1 MRVTLRMRPLKT
13 GRISLYLDHYP
24 PIIHPESGK
33 ITRWEYL
40 DMYLY
45 NPPRDEMEKR
55 HNKDMETMARSIAA
69 NRQLDRLAGK
79 FGIKR
84 SSQFDDFL
92 PFYEKQVNKWIGN
105 PNTHGGWVASYKTF
119 LQFCKE
125 QCSFGDIT
133 PQFINEY
140 KEFLEKKATRINS
153 PKMRIS
159 QNSCYT
165 YYNKLRATVREA
177 MVFGHIVSNPF
188 DAVKGIQQPETYR
201 EFLTKEELVKLY
213 NTPSDSDLL
222 KRTCMFSALTGLR
235 LGDVVKLRGEQI
247 QHSESM
253 GSFIR
258 FTQSKTKAME
268 TLPISDEAL
277 SLLGNFEESSER
289 IFGDYNFQRDYAHL
303 NRWLQRAGIRKKIT
317 FHNFRHTFATL
328 QLAEGTDIY
337 TVSKLL
343 GHKHIHTT
351 QIYGKVMDTTKT
363 KAMKSIQLG
372 IKSDNNEQES

>member
-1 MRVTLRMRPLKT
+1 MRVTLRMRQLKT

-24 PIIHPESGK
+24 PVIHPESGK

-55 HNKDMETMARSIAA
+55 HNKDMETLARSIAA

-92 PFYEKQVNKWIGN
+92 PFFQKQVDKWIDS
-105 PNTHGGWVASYKTF
+105 PSTHGGWVASYKTF
-119 LQFCKE
+119 LQFCNE
-125 QCSFGDIT
+125 QCNFGDLT

-140 KEFLEKKATRINS
+140 KDFLQKKATRINS

-165 YYNKLRATVREA
+165 YYNKLRAAVREA
-177 MVFGHIVSNPF
+177 MVFGHIISNPF
-188 DAVKGIQQPETYR
+188 DAVKGITQPETYR
-201 EFLTKEELVKLY
+201 EFLTKEELIKLY
-213 NTPSDSDLL
+213 NTESESALL
-222 KRTCMFSALTGLR
+222 KRTCLFSALTGLR
-235 LGDVVKLRGEQI
+235 LGDVVKLRRDQI
-247 QHSESM
+247 QHSENL
-253 GSFIR
+253 GYFIR
-258 FTQSKTKAME
+258 FTQSKTKGME

-277 SLLGNFEESSER
+277 SFLGELEASSEK

-372 IKSDNNEQES
+372 IKNDKNVQD

>member
-1 MRVTLRMRPLKT
+1 MKVTLRKRLLKT
-13 GRISLYLDHYP
+13 GKISLYLDHCP

-33 ITRWEYL
+33 MTRWEYL
-40 DMYLY
+40 EMYLY
-45 NPPRDEMEKR
+45 SPPRDEMEKR
-55 HNKDMETMARSIAA
+55 HNRDIETLARSIAA
-69 NRQLDRLAGK
+69 NRQIDRLAGK

-177 MVFGHIVSNPF
+177 MVFGHIISNPF
-188 DAVKGIQQPETYR
+188 DAVKGVQQPETYR
-201 EFLTKEELVKLY
+201 EFLTKEELIKLY
-213 NTPSDSDLL
+213 NTPTESELL
-222 KRTCMFSALTGLR
+222 KRSCMFSALTGLR
-235 LGDVVKLRGEQI
+235 LGDVTKLRWEQI
-247 QHSESM
+247 QHSESL
-253 GSFIR
+253 GYFIR
-258 FTQSKTKAME
+258 FTQSKTKSME
-268 TLPISDEAL
+268 TLPISDEAV
-277 SLLGNFEESSER
+277 SLLG
-289 IFGDYNFQRDYAHL
+289 
-303 NRWLQRAGIRKKIT
+303 T
-317 FHNFRHTFATL
+317 
-328 QLAEGTDIY
+328 
-337 TVSKLL
+337 
-343 GHKHIHTT
+343 
-351 QIYGKVMDTTKT
+351 
-363 KAMKSIQLG
+363 
-372 IKSDNNEQES
+372 

>member
-1 MRVTLRMRPLKT
+1 MKVTLRKRLLKT
-13 GRISLYLDHYP
+13 GKISLYLDHCP

-33 ITRWEYL
+33 MTRWEYL
-40 DMYLY
+40 EMYLY
-45 NPPRDEMEKR
+45 SPPRDEMEKR
-55 HNKDMETMARSIAA
+55 HNRDIETLARSIAA
-69 NRQLDRLAGK
+69 NRQIDRLAGK

-177 MVFGHIVSNPF
+177 MVFGHIISNPF
-188 DAVKGIQQPETYR
+188 DAVKGVQQPETYR
-201 EFLTKEELVKLY
+201 EFLTKEELIKLY
-213 NTPSDSDLL
+213 NTPIESELL
-222 KRTCMFSALTGLR
+222 KRSCMFSALTGLR
-235 LGDVVKLRGEQI
+235 LGDVTKLRWEQI
-247 QHSESM
+247 QHSESL
-253 GSFIR
+253 GYFIR
-258 FTQSKTKAME
+258 FTQRY
-268 TLPISDEAL
+268 L
-277 SLLGNFEESSER
+277 R
-289 IFGDYNFQRDYAHL
+289 
-303 NRWLQRAGIRKKIT
+303 RK
-317 FHNFRHTFATL
+317 
-328 QLAEGTDIY
+328 
-337 TVSKLL
+337 
-343 GHKHIHTT
+343 
-351 QIYGKVMDTTKT
+351 
-363 KAMKSIQLG
+363 
-372 IKSDNNEQES
+372 